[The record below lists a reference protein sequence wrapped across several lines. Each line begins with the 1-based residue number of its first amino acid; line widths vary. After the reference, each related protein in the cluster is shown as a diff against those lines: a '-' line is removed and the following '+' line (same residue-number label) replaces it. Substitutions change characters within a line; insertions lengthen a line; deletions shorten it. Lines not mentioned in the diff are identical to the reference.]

1 MTKADRIRA
10 HVGQQYVEPARRR
23 GDATITV
30 VAGAVLRD
38 LQLGGDYAAS
48 VCSALRARKFL
59 KDNDL
64 EMVKAVG
71 PKSMMST
78 TTAFTYRLRRRSE
91 SGDRRPAR
99 NAVWDL
105 LGAGRE
111 TFAALGGGERWLREE
126 RQSFYAG
133 GNGDDEVDPQGRSH

>member
-1 MTKADRIRA
+1 MTKADRIRS

-23 GDATITV
+23 GDMTITV

-59 KDNDL
+59 KDNNL
-64 EMVKAVG
+64 ELVKAVG

-78 TTAFTYRLRRRSE
+78 TTAFTYRLLRTE
-91 SGDRRPAR
+91 SGQRGSTRS
-99 NAVWDL
+99 AVWDL

-126 RQSFYAG
+126 RESFYGG
-133 GNGDDEVDPQGRSH
+133 GNVHDEADPPGRSG